1 MTEELKEII
10 EEDFGIY
17 PSQETIKKINEL
29 MEKHKED
36 TEMKEIIFAEISL
49 MNDIITYGNQIS
61 NIWKHYLKSNN
72 FLSPLREENKEWKTE
87 NIDYYKKRY
96 AESKSPFIKSRY
108 AFVILTL
115 LKGKDRFDFS
125 RECFDSWMNSL
136 DYIYK
141 DIKFKREDYSLNFEL
156 LAICVAFNIKLII
169 SLDMKEKVDA
179 IINFIKEFLKE
190 ESNELLR
197 LEVLEEI
204 SVSLKEL
211 EKYSQKEIN
220 EIKESI
226 GNFCE
231 SQIEFYKKRNLFPT
245 VERYSRLLS
254 TIKPE
259 YNTEVII
266 AKSFEQDA
274 ESKTEPLI
282 KCHLLESAIKEYQKL
297 QSKYPDKKEEITVK
311 IEELKL
317 KILEE
322 SKKIK
327 YKEFGYEIQIKKE
340 DIDKRISYY
349 KSQGDLFEIFF
360 KTDEFIPNIKDV
372 MNQVGSIK
380 KDNPLSFMISHSVNS
395 RFGPIVKYSTE
406 EEILEFKYRRHY
418 SLGIQISSAFLNL
431 VWQRIEEELKED
443 FYQKISSL
451 FEQEELSE
459 IKVFL
464 IKSIS
469 HFRNKDYISSIH
481 LLMPYL
487 EEIIRTI
494 IRKVGATDNV
504 LKTEKEKF
512 FRKIEFGALISN
524 EATRAI
530 INDNLLETLNIF
542 LLSEDQFNLRNL
554 LCHGIISDKECNQ
567 HNNVYL
573 IYLTL
578 KLVYLLKNIR
588 EIKKENG
595 SEK

>member
-36 TEMKEIIFAEISL
+36 IEMKKIIFAEISL
-49 MNDIITYGNQIS
+49 INDIITYDNQIS
-61 NIWKHYLKSNN
+61 NIWKHYLKSKN
-72 FLSPLREENKEWKTE
+72 FLSPLKEENKEWKIE

-115 LKGKDRFDFS
+115 LKGKERFDFS
-125 RECFDSWMNSL
+125 RECFDSWMSSL
-136 DYIYK
+136 DYIYEN
-141 DIKFKREDYSLNFEL
+141 IKSKQEDYSLNFEL
-156 LAICVAFNIKLII
+156 LAIYVAFNIRLII
-169 SLDMKEKVDA
+169 SLDIKEKVDE
-179 IINFIKEFLKE
+179 IINFIKKFLKE
-190 ESNELLR
+190 EDNELLK
-197 LEVLEEI
+197 LEILEEI
-204 SVSLKEL
+204 SVLLVDL
-211 EKYSQKEIN
+211 EKYSQKGVN
-220 EIKESI
+220 DIKKDIE
-226 GNFCE
+226 NFCNN
-231 SQIEFYKKRNLFPT
+231 QIETYKKLNLFPT

-254 TIKPE
+254 KIKPE
-259 YNTEVII
+259 YDTEVII
-266 AKSFEQDA
+266 AKTFEQDA
-274 ESKTEPLI
+274 ESRTEPLI
-282 KCHLLESAIKEYQKL
+282 KCHLLENAIKEYQKL
-297 QSKYPDKKEEITVK
+297 QSKYLDKKEETTIK

-317 KILEE
+317 KISEE

-327 YKEFGYEIQIKKE
+327 YKEFGHEIQIKKG
-340 DIDKRISYY
+340 DIDERISYY
-349 KSQGDLFEIFF
+349 KSQGDLFETFL
-360 KTDEFIPNIKDV
+360 KTNEFIPSIQSVRD
-372 MNQVGSIK
+372 QAGSIK
-380 KDNPLSFMISHSVNS
+380 KENPLSFMISHSVNS

-406 EEILEFKYRRHY
+406 EEIFEFEYRKYY
-418 SLGIQISSAFLNL
+418 SLSIQISSAFLNL

-451 FEQEELSE
+451 FEQGELSE
-459 IKVFL
+459 IKEFL
-464 IKSIS
+464 IKSIR

-504 LKTEKEKF
+504 LRTEKEKF

-524 EATRAI
+524 ETTRLI
-530 INDNLLETLNIF
+530 INGNLLETLNIF

-567 HNNVYL
+567 YNNVYL

-578 KLVYLLKNIR
+578 KLAYILKNM
-588 EIKKENG
+588 KETKNDR
-595 SEK
+595 K